1 MAETSTPMDPSILLE
16 DLYRQEEELRLELI
30 EMEGKFNIKKEKY
43 IKIQGAIEG
52 LRMVSPDSPAPPVTP
67 ANVEP

>member
-16 DLYRQEEELRLELI
+16 DLHRQEEELRLELI

-52 LRMVSPDSPAPPVTP
+52 LRMVSPDSPVPPVTP

>member
-1 MAETSTPMDPSILLE
+1 MAATPMDPSILLE

-43 IKIQGAIEG
+43 IKIQGA
-52 LRMVSPDSPAPPVTP
+52 
-67 ANVEP
+67 